1 MNGGA
6 AEREPRRA
14 PKARGP
20 KGPVGSTP
28 TASARLY
35 NRKVIRSIRVAV
47 SRTETLNARGGEWQ
61 VGAERRGPR

>member
-1 MNGGA
+1 MKFNILFPAYTG
-6 AEREPRRA
+6 
-14 PKARGP
+14 
-20 KGPVGSTP
+20 VILP
-28 TASARLY
+28 TASAY